1 MNNGRRK
8 PMKKTERIMH
18 RAPRSAARASRAR
31 TAMCVMY
38 LKCVYCLFCVP
49 YTHLFYIY
57 QWLTAMCVMCVLCVA
72 VSKFI
77 LGLVSNTV
85 LFLKTNINLKT
96 LYTHYTHLYSPRVSS
111 LYTLKN
117 STHMC
122 THIVHTWGSSVHTS
136 RI

>member
-1 MNNGRRK
+1 
-8 PMKKTERIMH
+8 MKKTERIMN

-57 QWLTAMCVMCVLCVA
+57 QWLTAMCVLCVA